1 MDFKYYF
8 IFGVCIYVDVCG
20 GMWRVLIYV
29 CAHACRGQ
37 RLGVS
42 TLVFESE
49 GLSLSL
55 ESLVW
60 LDWLA
65 GKFQESSHVCLSSSG
80 IISARYHTQLL
91 M

>member
-29 CAHACRGQ
+29 CAHACRDQ

-49 GLSLSL
+49 DLSLSL

-60 LDWLA
+60 LDWLGLSVHA
-65 GKFQESSHVCLSSSG
+65 GTHSF
-80 IISARYHTQLL
+80 
-91 M
+91 